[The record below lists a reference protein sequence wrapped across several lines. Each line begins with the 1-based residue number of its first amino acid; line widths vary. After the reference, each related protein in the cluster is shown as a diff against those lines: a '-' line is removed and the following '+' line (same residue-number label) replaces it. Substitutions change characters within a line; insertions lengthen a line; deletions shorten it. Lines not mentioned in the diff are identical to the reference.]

1 VFKKFDRKET
11 PTMMGGLF
19 NRNISKVDSILA
31 DTPRAFG
38 LRSDDVQKK
47 EDKWQVVN
55 TPRAITRQLSS
66 KRASVAPS
74 EPEIK
79 KKSSVRRSERIN
91 KWYKPQEPV
100 FKPEPTKKRKESE
113 DKETRWSKEN
123 DRQLFVEFERVVTE
137 LGIDIEEFKKIEK
150 RLPKIKKDILTNL
163 KEKFD
168 WRGTIYSLRNRI
180 QKRLMTPDFTAREQR
195 VLKRKLR
202 EYAEKKLTL
211 EQIAD
216 HFAGKTVEQVEKF
229 KNEYFKKIGLE

>member
-1 VFKKFDRKET
+1 MR
-11 PTMMGGLF
+11 GLF
-19 NRNISKVDSILA
+19 SKNISKLDSILA

-38 LRSDDVQKK
+38 SRGNDVQVK

-66 KRASVAPS
+66 KHTSVAANGS
-74 EPEIK
+74 EIQK
-79 KKSSVRRSERIN
+79 KASVRRSERIN

-100 FKPEPTKKRKESE
+100 SKSETSKRRKESE

-123 DRQLFVEFERVVTE
+123 DRQLFVEFERVVAE
-137 LGIDIEEFKKIEK
+137 LGLDVEEFKKIEK
-150 RLPKIKKDILTNL
+150 RLPKVKKEILTNL

-216 HFAGKTVEQVEKF
+216 HFAGKTVEQVVKF